1 MCAPLTLAR
10 TRPCACGRPDPA
22 VNPIPCPTNR
32 RSADARLPCAA
43 EEITQTPI
51 VLDEF
56 GFTFLDLDSWK
67 NGYQEVITIKQSLLD
82 PAKPYQF
89 YKDGVRMEMTAQEFL
104 AMTVSQSGWAIEGW
118 VAGDVAGDL
127 DLFDVVKDEVIEANV
142 ILSTLKP
149 YIKLEIRLAYIH
161 GGYY

>member
-1 MCAPLTLAR
+1 MRPFKVRLR
-10 TRPCACGRPDPA
+10 VQPEGRFMTR
-22 VNPIPCPTNR
+22 
-32 RSADARLPCAA
+32 
-43 EEITQTPI
+43 
-51 VLDEF
+51 
-56 GFTFLDLDSWK
+56 
-67 NGYQEVITIKQSLLD
+67 
-82 PAKPYQF
+82 
-89 YKDGVRMEMTAQEFL
+89 GVAMEMTAQEFL

-127 DLFDVVKDEVIEANV
+127 DLFDVVKDEVIGANV